1 MKTKR
6 ILITLSLG
14 YGINMM
20 GFESS
25 LTREQISVSNPEL
38 TVLSLREFCML
49 SKENLLRMD
58 DMTPDKVAAIERLL
72 AEYSLRLGMSD
83 VELEAYLNR
92 YYEENPKEK
101 EFYDMCDRLCNSKP
115 VFDENRFR
123 EELFRELNSSPMSEK
138 RLSDLGWLRY
148 QTVRETYLNQ
158 PFFLRW
164 FGSQEARI
172 KRAIKDTTI
181 IHDMFCRLVT
191 ENCIESERWYFNHKE
206 PEYIKEVRND
216 ETAVYLLGYPIACPD
231 TACSRTILQREL

>member
-6 ILITLSLG
+6 ILITLSLD

-25 LTREQISVSNPEL
+25 LTREQISVNNPEL

-83 VELEAYLNR
+83 VELETYLNR

-101 EFYDMCDRLCNSKP
+101 EFYDMCDRLCSSKP
-115 VFDENRFR
+115 AFDENRFR

-138 RLSDLGWLRY
+138 RLSDLGWLTLSDRARNLSKPAFLLEM
-148 QTVRETYLNQ
+148 VRLPRSPDQ
-158 PFFLRW
+158 K
-164 FGSQEARI
+164 GHQ
-172 KRAIKDTTI
+172 
-181 IHDMFCRLVT
+181 
-191 ENCIESERWYFNHKE
+191 
-206 PEYIKEVRND
+206 
-216 ETAVYLLGYPIACPD
+216 GYYHH
-231 TACSRTILQREL
+231 T

>member
-164 FGSQEARI
+164 SAPKKPGSKGPSRI
-172 KRAIKDTTI
+172 LPSYMICSADLSRRIVSNLNGGISIT
-181 IHDMFCRLVT
+181 
-191 ENCIESERWYFNHKE
+191 
-206 PEYIKEVRND
+206 RNRN
-216 ETAVYLLGYPIACPD
+216 T
-231 TACSRTILQREL
+231 

>member
-158 PFFLRW
+158 PFLD
-164 FGSQEARI
+164 GSAPKKPGSKGPSRI
-172 KRAIKDTTI
+172 LPSYMICSADLSRRIVSNLNGGISIT
-181 IHDMFCRLVT
+181 
-191 ENCIESERWYFNHKE
+191 
-206 PEYIKEVRND
+206 RNRN
-216 ETAVYLLGYPIACPD
+216 T
-231 TACSRTILQREL
+231 

>member
-92 YYEENPKEK
+92 YYEETPRK
-101 EFYDMCDRLCNSKP
+101 EFTICATGYVTANL
-115 VFDENRFR
+115 
-123 EELFRELNSSPMSEK
+123 SSMKTGFEK
-138 RLSDLGWLRY
+138 NYSG
-148 QTVRETYLNQ
+148 N
-158 PFFLRW
+158 
-164 FGSQEARI
+164 
-172 KRAIKDTTI
+172 
-181 IHDMFCRLVT
+181 
-191 ENCIESERWYFNHKE
+191 
-206 PEYIKEVRND
+206 
-216 ETAVYLLGYPIACPD
+216 
-231 TACSRTILQREL
+231 

>member
-164 FGSQEARI
+164 FGFQEARI

-206 PEYIKEVRND
+206 PEYIKEV
-216 ETAVYLLGYPIACPD
+216 
-231 TACSRTILQREL
+231 

>member
-1 MKTKR
+1 
-6 ILITLSLG
+6 
-14 YGINMM
+14 
-20 GFESS
+20 
-25 LTREQISVSNPEL
+25 
-38 TVLSLREFCML
+38 
-49 SKENLLRMD
+49 
-58 DMTPDKVAAIERLL
+58 
-72 AEYSLRLGMSD
+72 
-83 VELEAYLNR
+83 
-92 YYEENPKEK
+92 
-101 EFYDMCDRLCNSKP
+101 MCDRLCNSKP
-115 VFDENRFR
+115 IFDENRFR

-206 PEYIKEVRND
+206 PEYIKEV
-216 ETAVYLLGYPIACPD
+216 
-231 TACSRTILQREL
+231 

>member
-6 ILITLSLG
+6 ILITLSLD

-25 LTREQISVSNPEL
+25 LTREQISVNNPEL

-83 VELEAYLNR
+83 VEMETYLNR
-92 YYEENPKEK
+92 S
-101 EFYDMCDRLCNSKP
+101 SKP
-115 VFDENRFR
+115 AFDENRFR

-164 FGSQEARI
+164 FGSQEARV

-206 PEYIKEVRND
+206 PEYIKEV
-216 ETAVYLLGYPIACPD
+216 
-231 TACSRTILQREL
+231 

>member
-6 ILITLSLG
+6 ILITLSLD

-25 LTREQISVSNPEL
+25 LTREQISVNNPEL

-83 VELEAYLNR
+83 VELETYLNR
-92 YYEENPKEK
+92 YYE
-101 EFYDMCDRLCNSKP
+101 D
-115 VFDENRFR
+115 
-123 EELFRELNSSPMSEK
+123 
-138 RLSDLGWLRY
+138 

-206 PEYIKEVRND
+206 PEYIKEV
-216 ETAVYLLGYPIACPD
+216 
-231 TACSRTILQREL
+231 

>member
-58 DMTPDKVAAIERLL
+58 DMTPDKVAVIERLL

-123 EELFRELNSSPMSEK
+123 EELFRELNSSPMSE
-138 RLSDLGWLRY
+138 
-148 QTVRETYLNQ
+148 TYLNQ

-172 KRAIKDTTI
+172 KRAIKDTAI

-206 PEYIKEVRND
+206 PEYIKEV
-216 ETAVYLLGYPIACPD
+216 
-231 TACSRTILQREL
+231 

>member
-92 YYEENPKEK
+92 YYEENPKKRSFTICATGYVTANLSSMKTGFEK
-101 EFYDMCDRLCNSKP
+101 NYSGN
-115 VFDENRFR
+115 
-123 EELFRELNSSPMSEK
+123 
-138 RLSDLGWLRY
+138 
-148 QTVRETYLNQ
+148 
-158 PFFLRW
+158 
-164 FGSQEARI
+164 
-172 KRAIKDTTI
+172 
-181 IHDMFCRLVT
+181 
-191 ENCIESERWYFNHKE
+191 
-206 PEYIKEVRND
+206 
-216 ETAVYLLGYPIACPD
+216 
-231 TACSRTILQREL
+231 

>member
-158 PFFLRW
+158 PFFLD
-164 FGSQEARI
+164 GSAPKKPGSKGPSRI
-172 KRAIKDTTI
+172 LPSYMI
-181 IHDMFCRLVT
+181 MFCRLVT

-206 PEYIKEVRND
+206 PEYIKEV
-216 ETAVYLLGYPIACPD
+216 
-231 TACSRTILQREL
+231 

>member
-148 QTVRETYLNQ
+148 QTVLETYLNQ
-158 PFFLRW
+158 PFFL
-164 FGSQEARI
+164 
-172 KRAIKDTTI
+172 
-181 IHDMFCRLVT
+181 
-191 ENCIESERWYFNHKE
+191 
-206 PEYIKEVRND
+206 
-216 ETAVYLLGYPIACPD
+216 
-231 TACSRTILQREL
+231 

>member
-6 ILITLSLG
+6 ILITLSLD

-20 GFESS
+20 GVESS
-25 LTREQISVSNPEL
+25 LTREQISVNNPEL

-83 VELEAYLNR
+83 VELETYLNR

-101 EFYDMCDRLCNSKP
+101 EFYDMCDRLCSSKP
-115 VFDENRFR
+115 AFDENRFR

-206 PEYIKEVRND
+206 PEYIKEV
-216 ETAVYLLGYPIACPD
+216 
-231 TACSRTILQREL
+231 

>member
-101 EFYDMCDRLCNSKP
+101 EFYDMCDRLCSSKP
-115 VFDENRFR
+115 AFDENGFR

-148 QTVRETYLNQ
+148 
-158 PFFLRW
+158 
-164 FGSQEARI
+164 
-172 KRAIKDTTI
+172 
-181 IHDMFCRLVT
+181 
-191 ENCIESERWYFNHKE
+191 
-206 PEYIKEVRND
+206 
-216 ETAVYLLGYPIACPD
+216 
-231 TACSRTILQREL
+231 

>member
-123 EELFRELNSSPMSEK
+123 DQPGNGPANWALRRRRMLRRRAPRRAGSRSASGSST
-138 RLSDLGWLRY
+138 RLHR
-148 QTVRETYLNQ
+148 
-158 PFFLRW
+158 
-164 FGSQEARI
+164 
-172 KRAIKDTTI
+172 
-181 IHDMFCRLVT
+181 
-191 ENCIESERWYFNHKE
+191 
-206 PEYIKEVRND
+206 
-216 ETAVYLLGYPIACPD
+216 
-231 TACSRTILQREL
+231 

>member
-49 SKENLLRMD
+49 SKGNLLRMD

-206 PEYIKEVRND
+206 PEYIKVQD
-216 ETAVYLLGYPIACPD
+216 EIRAYLREEYPQD
-231 TACSRTILQREL
+231 TRGNIWFDFLMWKVN

>member
-1 MKTKR
+1 MKKT
-6 ILITLSLG
+6 
-14 YGINMM
+14 
-20 GFESS
+20 
-25 LTREQISVSNPEL
+25 
-38 TVLSLREFCML
+38 
-49 SKENLLRMD
+49 
-58 DMTPDKVAAIERLL
+58 
-72 AEYSLRLGMSD
+72 
-83 VELEAYLNR
+83 
-92 YYEENPKEK
+92 PKEK

-206 PEYIKEVRND
+206 PEYIKEV
-216 ETAVYLLGYPIACPD
+216 
-231 TACSRTILQREL
+231 

>member
-25 LTREQISVSNPEL
+25 LPREQISVSNPEL

-123 EELFRELNSSPMSEK
+123 EELFRELNSSPMSE
-138 RLSDLGWLRY
+138 
-148 QTVRETYLNQ
+148 TYLNQ

-206 PEYIKEVRND
+206 PEYIKEV
-216 ETAVYLLGYPIACPD
+216 
-231 TACSRTILQREL
+231 